1 MGKQGKWLMRIA
13 DVIIISG
20 LACGLGLYK
29 QGISAGALGILCVL
43 FAVINI
49 IPAFYTRKIMNRRL
63 RICQNGCELLY
74 AFLASTVL
82 IIMAHVLCAIFY
94 RPAFSGMSGWK
105 DWLFHILLIILVENI
120 VFWNGIIRVYA
131 TSAQLGMKW
140 RILGVVCGFIPIVHL
155 IALGKILQV
164 AGNEVKAESEKNL
177 LNHMRKEEQICATRY
192 PILLVHGVFFRD
204 FRYFN
209 YWGRIPKQLED
220 NGAKVYYGNQQSAAS
235 VAECGQELVN
245 RIKEII
251 KETGCEKINIIAHS
265 KGGLDSRYAISML
278 GADEYVA
285 SLTTINTPHR
295 GCEFADY
302 LLSKVSESQKQ
313 AIAKAYNTALK
324 ELGDKSPDFLAAV
337 TDLTASACEKMN
349 EKVKDSKSVYYQ
361 SVGSKLNVARGGR
374 FPLNLT
380 NLFVKYFDGNNDG
393 LVGEKS
399 FPWGEN
405 YRFLTVKGK
414 RGISH
419 GDMIDLNREN
429 FKGFDIREFYV
440 QLAAEL
446 KDKGF

>member
-1 MGKQGKWLMRIA
+1 MRKLEKWLMRIA
-13 DVIIISG
+13 DVIIIASV
-20 LACGLGLYK
+20 ACGYWLGK
-29 QGISAGALGILCVL
+29 QGMPVKYLAILCLL
-43 FAVINI
+43 FAIINV
-49 IPAFYTRKIMNRRL
+49 IPAIYTRKIKNKRL

-74 AFLASTVL
+74 AFLASAIL
-82 IIMAHVLCAIFY
+82 IIVGHILMAFLW
-94 RPAFSGMSGWK
+94 RNAFAVMSNWK
-105 DWLFHILLIILVENI
+105 DWLFHILLIILVECI

-140 RILGVVCGFIPIVHL
+140 RIIGIVCGFVPVANL

-164 AGNEVKAESEKNL
+164 AGDEVKTEHQKELVNKSRESE
-177 LNHMRKEEQICATRY
+177 RICATKY

-209 YWGRIPKQLED
+209 YWGRIPKQLEE
-220 NGAKVYYGNQQSAAS
+220 NGATIYYGNQQSAAS
-235 VAECGQELVN
+235 VAECGQELAD
-245 RIKEII
+245 RIREIVE
-251 KETGCEKINIIAHS
+251 ETGCNKVNIIAHS

-278 GADEYVA
+278 GAEEYVA

-302 LLSKVSESQKQ
+302 LLSNIPEAQKQ
-313 AIAKAYNTALK
+313 GIAKAYNSALK
-324 ELGDKSPDFLAAV
+324 ELGDKNPDFLEAV
-337 TDLTASACEKMN
+337 TDLTASACKEMN
-349 EKVKDSKSVYYQ
+349 EKVIDSPKVYYQ

-399 FPWGEN
+399 FPWGKN
-405 YRFLTVKGK
+405 YRFLTVRGK

-429 FKGFDIREFYV
+429 FRGFDVREFYV
-440 QLAAEL
+440 EL
-446 KDKGF
+446 VSELRERGY